1 MTISGVGADGTKVTE
16 TVNGDAGAKIDIT
29 GKNGATS
36 TMTTNAAG
44 TTIQGTDD
52 KGNKVNE
59 AMGAGAVSEADLG
72 VPFYPGSEESK
83 DAGMTVVSQGPNGK
97 TAMSSRLS
105 KDAPSKVIDFYKDK
119 IPGGKTASMTLGEGS
134 MSSISGKLANGA
146 QISVTA
152 TNDGKKDTVVMVSA
166 TTPKS

>member
-1 MTISGVGADGTKVTE
+1 MTINGADGTKVTE
-16 TVNGDAGAKIDIT
+16 TMNGNAGAKIDVT
-29 GKNGATS
+29 CKDGATYTQTS
-36 TMTTNAAG
+36 NAAG
-44 TTIQGTDD
+44 TTIQGTDA

-59 AMGAGAVSEADLG
+59 TMGAGAVSEADLG

-83 DAGMTVVSQGPNGK
+83 DAGLTMISQGPTGK
-97 TAMSSRLS
+97 TAMSSRVS

-119 IPGGKTASMTLGEGS
+119 IPGGKAASMAIGEGS

-146 QISVTA
+146 QVSVTA
-152 TNDGKKDTVVMVSA
+152 TNDGKKDTVVMVSS